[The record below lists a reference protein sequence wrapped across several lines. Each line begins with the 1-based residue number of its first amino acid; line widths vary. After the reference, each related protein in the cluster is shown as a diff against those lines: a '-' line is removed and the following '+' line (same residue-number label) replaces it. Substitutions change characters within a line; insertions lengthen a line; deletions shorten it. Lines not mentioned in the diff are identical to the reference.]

1 MSKIAHCES
10 VWMKEQSRHVH
21 NRHHT
26 TWTCSIYMTVCVN
39 VSHFCCLLRRTWST
53 VHNGDLSSA
62 LEQFEVLKKTAFV
75 QTSLDPSRSNPAELH
90 LTPRSGLVLHTA
102 VTMASFFGVL
112 FIIFFILYII
122 FARISC
128 HWRTVHDKLTYYL
141 AVPVLPN
148 V

>member
-10 VWMKEQSRHVH
+10 VWMKEQVDMS
-21 NRHHT
+21 T
-26 TWTCSIYMTVCVN
+26 TGIIPCGHAIYIWLCVWMC
-39 VSHFCCLLRRTWST
+39 HIFAAFWEGHGLQFIT
-53 VHNGDLSSA
+53 DLWSA
-62 LEQFEVLKKTAFV
+62 LEPSEVLKKTAFV
-75 QTSLDPSRSNPAELH
+75 QTTLDPSRSNPAELH
-90 LTPRSGLVLHTA
+90 LTLRSGLVLHTA
-102 VTMASFFGVL
+102 VTMTSFFGVL

-141 AVPVLPN
+141 DVPVLPN